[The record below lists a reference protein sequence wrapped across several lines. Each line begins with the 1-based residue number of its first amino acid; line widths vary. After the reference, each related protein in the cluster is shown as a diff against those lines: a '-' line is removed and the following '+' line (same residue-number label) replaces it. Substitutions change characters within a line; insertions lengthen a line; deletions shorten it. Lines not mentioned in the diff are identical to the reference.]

1 MSTGLVVRLVAQAG
15 VFFGWLL
22 GRLHVGESWCWALTF
37 VVGTHSQKHP
47 AAPWLTATPPLP
59 LGFCRQQEP
68 AGTYLHPWHPLFLGE
83 IVARRQQLLMK
94 KPRGG
99 PGVGEPGARAAAQD
113 VFVSPG

>member
-47 AAPWLTATPPLP
+47 AAPWAYGNTSSAPWLLQA
-59 LGFCRQQEP
+59 
-68 AGTYLHPWHPLFLGE
+68 AGACGDLSLSLASPVPWGDCGKE
-83 IVARRQQLLMK
+83 
-94 KPRGG
+94 
-99 PGVGEPGARAAAQD
+99 AAAAD
-113 VFVSPG
+113 EEATRWPRSG